1 MTNNHSLAQT
11 SNQQPALTLFA
22 IGMMGLGV
30 LALVYGDF
38 ALVWQ
43 PVATWIPERTALAY
57 GSGMLVLVCGV
68 GLLFRATVAWS
79 VRILLPYLI
88 VWQLLKLPS
97 LFAAP
102 GLEAVWLGFGELA
115 ILLAG
120 GWTLFARL
128 AALPDGSPL
137 AFATGDRAVRI
148 ARFYFGIWIIPIGL
162 SHIMYANVTAQYV
175 PAWLPYRVGWA
186 YLTGAGQIASGLGL
200 VFRVFPPAAAWAEV
214 LQITPYTLL
223 V

>member
-30 LALVYGDF
+30 LALVDGDF

-43 PVATWIPERTALAY
+43 PVATWIPGRTALAY
-57 GSGMLVLVCGV
+57 GSGVLILVCGV

-102 GLEAVWLGFGELA
+102 GMETVWLGFGELA

-137 AFATGDRAVRI
+137 EHLQFKCLHIRTRQSSSRI
-148 ARFYFGIWIIPIGL
+148 RW
-162 SHIMYANVTAQYV
+162 
-175 PAWLPYRVGWA
+175 R
-186 YLTGAGQIASGLGL
+186 
-200 VFRVFPPAAAWAEV
+200 
-214 LQITPYTLL
+214 
-223 V
+223 